1 MIDVQKLAR
10 EAGFDVALFD
20 INGPLVY
27 EAEPKHVSMLIALVL
42 EEAAKAS
49 ETQLDEAEEARADK
63 AFKDAYAVCSEDE
76 AVSRGRHWMTVST
89 CNAVVRNCARAI
101 RSLKPRGE
109 A

>member
-42 EEAAKAS
+42 EEVANKFDQPHM
-49 ETQLDEAEEARADK
+49 EYFGQEIQD
-63 AFKDAYAVCSEDE
+63 Y
-76 AVSRGRHWMTVST
+76 
-89 CNAVVRNCARAI
+89 I
-101 RSLKPRGE
+101 RSLKPKGE